1 MGIFEKLAIAFK
13 NNKKSN
19 IYLPATEEP
28 ISIFEDSIKCTAK
41 SYKTIASFDLNIEKP
56 KYEGALPDA
65 TIKFYPLD

>member
-1 MGIFEKLAIAFK
+1 MGIFSKLAITFKSSKK
-13 NNKKSN
+13 NNVC
-19 IYLPATEEP
+19 LPVTEEP
-28 ISIFEDSIKCTAK
+28 ISISEDSIKCTAK

>member
-1 MGIFEKLAIAFK
+1 MGIFSKLAISLK
-13 NNKKSN
+13 TNKKKN
-19 IYLPATEEP
+19 ICLPVTEEP
-28 ISIFEDSIKCTAK
+28 ITISEDSVRCKAN

>member
-1 MGIFEKLAIAFK
+1 MGIFSKLAITFSK
-13 NNKKSN
+13 NKKNSVC
-19 IYLPATEEP
+19 LPVTEEP
-28 ISIFEDSIKCTAK
+28 ITISEDSIKCTAK